1 MLVYKTSD
9 GRFSIFQDGGG
20 PTPWILKVG
29 NINFQSGSE
38 AQYASPC
45 QISYANRSSR
55 PGHGQISIFQDG
67 GRPPFWVCFTRVWT
81 THVEMVFVIEHNLV
95 GIGAVISIVCN
106 FTYFVR

>member
-20 PTPWILKVG
+20 PTPWILKVE

-55 PGHGQISIFQDG
+55 PGHMAKFRFFKTAAVRHFGFVLRVFG
-67 GRPPFWVCFTRVWT
+67 PPT
-81 THVEMVFVIEHNLV
+81 
-95 GIGAVISIVCN
+95 
-106 FTYFVR
+106 